1 MRKISL
7 RGWGT
12 GGGTGHVRPKRERRQ
27 QLHTPTTKD
36 YCLKPFISLKVS
48 PYAEFSD
55 CGGLGGVFVVLLV
68 QNFGLEWMDA

>member
-1 MRKISL
+1 M
-7 RGWGT
+7 
-12 GGGTGHVRPKRERRQ
+12 PKDCRRMKSEKGKRTAAAHTHDER
-27 QLHTPTTKD
+27 LLSET
-36 YCLKPFISLKVS
+36 FISLKVS